1 MGHLNKLPMKGSLF
15 QRVDKPSHSLSVLR
29 AGAHEC
35 QIRSAPVLVLPRLQR
50 FSITLKGRQRAKIN
64 IILALCQQSAN
75 ERQLVFSKSDRQKN
89 FFRKIILN
97 IVEICEKTLYSSTN
111 IEYWRSDFMTQT
123 LLSARFSSHVS
134 HQSFIDG

>member
-1 MGHLNKLPMKGSLF
+1 MPQNNGTF
-15 QRVDKPSHSLSVLR
+15 EQ
-29 AGAHEC
+29 A
-35 QIRSAPVLVLPRLQR
+35 
-50 FSITLKGRQRAKIN
+50 
-64 IILALCQQSAN
+64 AN

-97 IVEICEKTLYSSTN
+97 IVEICKKTLYSSTN